1 MMSWLVLCVDLLLLV
16 ISLKIYAKKPMNPM
30 ILFLALWGFIIF
42 LSCLNLYGMDKA
54 SNETW
59 ILMLSMILF
68 FFLGSVV
75 QKSGRVLVNQNRI
88 FKNKHEMRKKLFVF
102 LTILIFGALFYNC
115 FEVMKYIMK
124 EVT

>member
-59 ILMLSMILF
+59 IIMLSMILF

-88 FKNKHEMRKKLFVF
+88 FKKFIK
-102 LTILIFGALFYNC
+102 IF
-115 FEVMKYIMK
+115 
-124 EVT
+124 